1 MDETAAELDSAIE
14 AKLSYFGSSKKAFG
28 QAESVADLVDRR
40 KFMDNNSR

>member
-14 AKLSYFGSSKKAFG
+14 DKLANFGSSKKAFE

-40 KFMDNNSR
+40 KFMNNNSR